1 MPQVRTS
8 IGKDFQDVTLD
19 RLITRGMVTTIYLRN
34 RMSLRGRVR
43 DFDPYVLLLEPLDG
57 TPIQLVYKSAIVSI
71 SGPPRR
77 PMGPPRRGPGGP
89 RPPRGPGYGGG
100 PGYGPRREGPG
111 GYGPPREG
119 PGDYGPSD
127 RGPRPEPGQE
137 RPPMPDAPREG

>member
-43 DFDPYVLLLEPLDG
+43 DFDPYVILLEPLDG
-57 TPIQLVYKSAIVSI
+57 TPIQLVYKSAIVSV

-77 PMGPPRRGPGGP
+77 PMGPRRSPGGP
-89 RPPRGPGYGGG
+89 RPPRGPGFGG
-100 PGYGPRREGPG
+100 GPRREGRSHRHGRHGWRHRHRSQAQQLG
-111 GYGPPREG
+111 GLAVAR
-119 PGDYGPSD
+119 
-127 RGPRPEPGQE
+127 RW
-137 RPPMPDAPREG
+137 